1 MMMSAGDMA
10 YRVLLR
16 TLPAELRRD
25 FGDDMVQ
32 LFRDQ
37 RQAIR
42 GRRLRTMRL
51 WLAAIV
57 DVLREAWTARA
68 SAREADAPA
77 GGPIMRASALDIR
90 HGLRLL
96 RRHPASSAL
105 AVATLAL
112 GIGANT
118 AIFSVVDTVL
128 IRELPYDDPD
138 RLVMLWEKRPAEGV
152 LTNSVSP
159 ADYLDWRRMQTSFEH
174 VAALAGTSVSLTGDG
189 EPVQVPG
196 AVVGWSFFDILGVRM
211 QHGRSFLPGEE
222 QLEASRHVVMSHG
235 LWQRRYGGDPAV
247 IGRELTINSR
257 GGWQV
262 IGVLPRD
269 FRFGNTYDL
278 WVPLVI
284 TAGPDGSP
292 PPRAIHQLEVY
303 ARLKPDVTYAQAL
316 DQMDRIGRQL
326 EAQYP
331 DLSRGHGAHVQ
342 LLREHYVGPVRERLV
357 ILLSAVGFVLLI
369 ACVNTANLLLARA
382 AARRREMAV
391 RSALGASRGRL
402 IVQTLS
408 ESVALASIGGAAGLG
423 VALLML
429 SALPLIMPDRL
440 SVVGIEDIGLDARVL
455 TFAMALSLL
464 TGVVFGLLPALSASR
479 PNLVDTLN
487 TGGRGPAGVRKLAR
501 RALVITE
508 VALASLTL
516 VGAGLVIRSFS
527 TILAQPLG
535 FDPAGRLTVSVA
547 IPPARYDTPQK
558 RRAALADIERR
569 MAGLAEVSAIG
580 GGNLIP
586 LVGDSRAGVEIEGR
600 EVAENGPPTRMHPRI
615 VTTGYF
621 RALGIRIVS
630 GREFGSEDRDGALP
644 VVVISETSAQQYWPG
659 LDPVGRRMRFVG
671 DETWR
676 TVVGVAADV
685 RHWGRTRGVNPM
697 VYWPQGQAGSNALTF
712 VLASRT
718 GAASLGAT
726 VRRTIADFD
735 PNLAI
740 SSVRPMEEIVAQSVR
755 AERAQTI
762 LMGAFGGVALLLAVI
777 GIYGVTSQLVTTR
790 RHEIGVRMTLGAR
803 PRDILR
809 HLVGEGLWQSLAGLA
824 IGLAGGIA
832 LMRLGAS
839 MLFLVRPWDPITL
852 TAVSVLLLAA
862 TLAAVL
868 IPARRAMAVDPA
880 STLRSN

>member
-1 MMMSAGDMA
+1 MTTGDTA
-10 YRVLLR
+10 YRLLLR
-16 TLPAELRRD
+16 ALPADLRRD

-37 RQAIR
+37 REAIR
-42 GRRLRTMRL
+42 GRALSIIRL

-57 DVLREAWTARA
+57 DVLREAMASRA
-68 SAREADAPA
+68 PAPRADALPW
-77 GGPIMRASALDIR
+77 GQVMRASALDIR

-96 RRHPASSAL
+96 RRDPASSAL

-138 RLVMLWEKRPAEGV
+138 RIMLLWEKRPAEGV
-152 LTNSVSP
+152 MTNHVSP
-159 ADYLDWRRMQTSFEH
+159 ADYLDWRRMQSSFEH
-174 VAALAGTSVSLTGDG
+174 VAGFADTSVSLTGDG

-196 AVVGWSFFDILGVRM
+196 AVVGWSFFDILGVHM
-211 QHGRSFLPGEE
+211 QHGRSFRPDEE
-222 QLEASRHVVMSHG
+222 RLEASRHVVMSHG
-235 LWQRRYGGDPAV
+235 LWQRRYGGDPG
-247 IGRELTINSR
+247 ILGRELTINSR
-257 GGWQV
+257 GGWRV
-262 IGVLPRD
+262 VGILPRD
-269 FRFGNTYDL
+269 FRFGDTYDL

-292 PPRAIHQLEVY
+292 PTRVIHQLEVY
-303 ARLKPDVTYAQAL
+303 ARLEPEVTYVQAL
-316 DQMDRIGRQL
+316 DDMDRIGRAL

-331 DLSRGHGAHVQ
+331 DMSRGHGAHVQ
-342 LLREHYVGPVRERLV
+342 PLREHYVSPVRERLV

-408 ESVALASIGGAAGLG
+408 ESVALSSVGGIAGLG
-423 VALLML
+423 VAVLML

-455 TFAMALSLL
+455 AFALALSIA

-479 PNLVDTLN
+479 PDMADTLN
-487 TGGRGPAGVRKLAR
+487 AGGRGAAGVRKAAR
-501 RALVITE
+501 RTLVITE

-516 VGAGLVIRSFS
+516 VGAGLVIKSFS

-535 FDPAGRLTVSVA
+535 FDPNGRLTMSVA

-558 RRAALADIERR
+558 RRAALMEIERR
-569 MAGLAEVSAIG
+569 LTGIAEVAAVG
-580 GGNLIP
+580 GANIIP
-586 LVGDSRAGVEIEGR
+586 LSGDSRAGVEIEGR
-600 EVAENGPPTRMHPRI
+600 EVAENDPPTRMHPRI

-621 RALGIRIVS
+621 RAMGIPIVR
-630 GREFGSEDRDGALP
+630 GRAFGPEDRDGAMP
-644 VVVISETSAQQYWPG
+644 VVVVSETSAQRYWPG

-676 TVVGVAADV
+676 TVVGIAGDV
-685 RHWGRTRGVNPM
+685 RHWGRTGAVNPM
-697 VYWPQGQAGSNALTF
+697 MYWPQAQAGSNALTF
-712 VLASRT
+712 VLAART
-718 GAASLGAT
+718 DAAAVAPT
-726 VRRTIADFD
+726 VRRAIGDFD

-740 SSVRPMEEIVAQSVR
+740 STVRTMDEMVSQSVR

-762 LMGAFGGVALLLAVI
+762 LMGAFGAVALLLAVI

-809 HLVGEGLWQSLAGLA
+809 QLLGEGLWQSIAGLA
-824 IGLAGGIA
+824 IGLAAGIA

-839 MLFLVRPWDPITL
+839 MLYSVQPWDPATL
-852 TAVSVLLLAA
+852 TVVSVVLLAA

-880 STLRSN
+880 YTLRSN